1 MMRTAAVTTLL
12 LAVTLAGCF
21 GGGDSGD
28 GDDGT
33 DPVQDPCVDD
43 PIGWT
48 PADVAE
54 HDHKDRSHHAA
65 PCNLELVWH
74 SSMTEQFGQFA
85 GAHAMDL
92 HEASNLLVVSVEWGD
107 QGRGF
112 DIFDVS
118 NPEDLVKVGEYR
130 NEEASGGDRNVAF
143 SDDGQYVFMANEAGG
158 QSAATS
164 AGVRVI
170 DVSDSSEPTDAL
182 FYNIAPSGVHTVTA
196 FTVDGVQYV
205 AALNFGVHIL
215 RLTEDALGN
224 LRMVTVGRF
233 ATATPQQIAAHP
245 EPGPTPFQRDVYGHD
260 TWVTEDPLT
269 GQTLLYFAYSYEGV
283 RVLDVSTP
291 SAPQVVAS
299 WVPQDEHAP
308 HYIHDVRA
316 FVNESGSRIMVVEA
330 ETFEDRHVDVASP
343 LWIVDVTDFA
353 NPVELYRWTNPGGHG
368 SDNLGL
374 STHFFRFLGEHV
386 VLSHYHGGVWILDLA
401 DPANVTVD
409 AYYLPVAETGYD
421 AQVSP
426 IDAWNLDMI
435 PMTFDVEVDARGY
448 VYAADVST
456 GLYSLHWPDAP
467 A

>member
-1 MMRTAAVTTLL
+1 MKKPFGLALL
-12 LAVTLAGCF
+12 MIGVALAGCL
-21 GGGDSGD
+21 GGDDSGD
-28 GDDGT
+28 GGDGSP
-33 DPVQDPCVDD
+33 PVGDPCVAD

-48 PADVAE
+48 PDGVAE

-65 PCNLELVWH
+65 PCNLTRVWH

-92 HEASNLLVVSVEWGD
+92 HEESNLLVVSVEWGD

-112 DIFDVS
+112 DLYDVTD
-118 NPEDLVKVGEYR
+118 PESLAKVGEYR
-130 NEEASGGDRNVAF
+130 NEQASGGDRNVAF
-143 SDDGQYVFMANEAGG
+143 SEDGQYVFMANEAGG
-158 QSAATS
+158 QAAATS
-164 AGVRVI
+164 AGVRVV
-170 DVSDSSEPTDAL
+170 DVSDPANPEDAL

-215 RLTEDALGN
+215 RVTEDPLGD

-245 EPGPTPFQRDVYGHD
+245 EPGPTPFQRDIYGHD
-260 TWVTEDPLT
+260 TWVTEDPIT

-291 SAPQVVAS
+291 SAPTIVAS
-299 WVPQDEHAP
+299 WVPQDEYAP

-316 FVNESGSRIMVVEA
+316 FVNADDRRIMVVEA
-330 ETFEDRHVDVASP
+330 ETFEDRHIDVASP
-343 LWIVDVTDFA
+343 LWIVDVTDFD
-353 NPVELYRWTNPGGHG
+353 NPVELFRWTNPGGHG

-374 STHFFRFLGEHV
+374 STHFFRFLGEHL

-401 DPANVTVD
+401 DPENVTVD
-409 AYYLPVAETGYD
+409 AYYMPVAETGYD
-421 AQVSP
+421 AAVSP
-426 IDAWNLDMI
+426 LQWNLDMI

-448 VYAADVST
+448 VYAADLST
-456 GLYSLHWPDAP
+456 GLYSLRWDEAP